1 MPSSATP
8 SEVAM
13 ALTVIEGNRFEK
25 ITHWDYVNHIRHP
38 KTRRL
43 ELFEAVRYLIKI
55 WVQRTVLE
63 CERYLSRST
72 LSTHSLRQV

>member
-1 MPSSATP
+1 
-8 SEVAM
+8 M

-25 ITHWDYVNHIRHP
+25 ITHWDYVNDLIRHP

-43 ELFEAVRYLIKI
+43 DLFDAVHFLIKI

-63 CERYLSRST
+63 
-72 LSTHSLRQV
+72 